1 MIVFLLIERAQQG
14 GFRMRKVVLL
24 ITLIAAAAVVPA
36 QAKPP
41 KPASPQ
47 SKSHKCSPHAA
58 GLRASGTLV
67 TASLSQTTGSGTPK
81 RGDDRYS
88 GTLKVDISRSNH
100 HGPLGEQTYNLTD
113 ARVKFS
119 DRDHN
124 HVADDPQ
131 PGDRV
136 KIRGKITLLPK
147 KCDATGFTSS
157 ATVAKVSFKPPKQ

>member
-1 MIVFLLIERAQQG
+1 
-14 GFRMRKVVLL
+14 MRKVVLL
-24 ITLIAAAAVVPA
+24 ITFLAVAAVVPA

-41 KPASPQ
+41 KPQGTSPQ
-47 SKSHKCSPHAA
+47 AKSHKCSPHAA
-58 GLRASGTLV
+58 GLRSSGTLV
-67 TASLSQTTGSGTPK
+67 SASLSQTAGAGTPK

-88 GTLKVDISRSNH
+88 GTVKVDISKSNH

-136 KIRGKITLLPK
+136 KVRGKITLLPK
-147 KCDATGFTSS
+147 KCDATGFTSMV
-157 ATVAKVSFKPPKQ
+157 TVAKVSFKPPKK

>member
-1 MIVFLLIERAQQG
+1 
-14 GFRMRKVVLL
+14 MRKVVLL
-24 ITLIAAAAVVPA
+24 VTFLAAAAVVPA

-41 KPASPQ
+41 KPQGSPQ
-47 SKSHKCSPHAA
+47 QAKSHKCSPHSA

-67 TASLSQTTGSGTPK
+67 TASLSQTAGSGTPK
-81 RGDDRYS
+81 RNDDRYS
-88 GTLKVDISRSNH
+88 GTVKVDISKANH
-100 HGPLGEQTYNLTD
+100 HGALGEQTYTLTD

-136 KIRGKITLLPK
+136 KVRGKITLLPK
-147 KCDATGFTSS
+147 KCDATGFTSTV
-157 ATVAKVSFKPPKQ
+157 TVAKVSFKPPKQPKP